1 MCYSCSVP
9 SFLAIGF
16 TSGVERVLGSWYCL
30 DQVGK
35 LMRIQ
40 RDKMQSMKRYRS
52 ERLRMS
58 RARPVPRLP
67 THAGSCP
74 AFAFAAPAATQ
85 QYTEGQFKAV
95 PSHTLADV

>member
-9 SFLAIGF
+9 SFLAIDF
-16 TSGVERVLGSWYCL
+16 TSGVERVLGSRYCL

-58 RARPVPRLP
+58 RARPAPRLH
-67 THAGSCP
+67 TH
-74 AFAFAAPAATQ
+74 T
-85 QYTEGQFKAV
+85 
-95 PSHTLADV
+95 